1 VSSLLDNRPFPSAA
15 IGGRVAVM
23 PPLPIVT
30 LSLFRFARWRDRA
43 WALGQM
49 ALARRP
55 LTRTDGIGF
64 FKLMGAGTGEG
75 FTPLPDA
82 VVAILATW
90 PDLARARAALADAP
104 VYRRFGARASE
115 RFDIH
120 LETLSA
126 RGLWSRATPFAPAG
140 RHPEPVTRLPA
151 EPPAGPVAAITRAT
165 IRPRTLLKFWARV
178 PAISARI
185 GADPNVLFKAGVGE
199 VPWLHQVTVSVWP
212 DAAAMHAFA
221 RAGGPH
227 ADAIRTVRAEG
238 WFAEE
243 LYARFAV
250 RGHAGSWRGR
260 DPLAGLD
267 MARPAAAP
275 HAAE

>member
-1 VSSLLDNRPFPSAA
+1 
-15 IGGRVAVM
+15 M
-23 PPLPIVT
+23 PAPLPIAT
-30 LSLFRFARWRDRA
+30 LSLFRFGRWRDRA
-43 WALGQM
+43 WAFGQM

-55 LTRTDGIGF
+55 LARTEGIGF
-64 FKLMGAGTGEG
+64 HKLMGAGTGEG

-90 PDLARARAALADAP
+90 PDLGRARAALEEAP
-104 VYRRFGARASE
+104 VFRRFGDRAVE
-115 RFDIH
+115 RFDLH

-126 RGLWSRATPFAPAG
+126 RGLWSRTTPFAPAG
-140 RHPEPVTRLPA
+140 GEPEPVASPPA
-151 EPPAGPVAAITRAT
+151 DPPAGPVAAITRAT
-165 IRPRTLLKFWARV
+165 VRPRKLLKFWARV

-185 GADPNVLFKAGVGE
+185 GADRSVLFKAGVGE

-212 DAAAMHAFA
+212 DAASMHAFA

-227 ADAIRTVRAEG
+227 AEAIRAVRAED

-250 RGHAGSWRGR
+250 RGHAGRWQGH
-260 DPLAGLD
+260 DPLAALAS
-267 MARPAAAP
+267 ARL
-275 HAAE
+275 AAE